1 MSEYDYKPNSNRF
14 KEEQK
19 NKDKKIEKVVTG
31 NVITKKKSKA
41 RKFTEELVS
50 EDAKNVK
57 SYVLG
62 EVLIPAIKKLISDE
76 VLEMRAKE
84 ALRSLCYDCEKQMAE
99 NGVRCPFRSISNE
112 FCDNYNFLYFI
123 INFKKEDKNN
133 E

>member
-1 MSEYDYKPNSNRF
+1 MNNDREEYLSLKRIQESFKAYQKILESKTTNLDKIHEAFDDYCS
-14 KEEQK
+14 
-19 NKDKKIEKVVTG
+19 
-31 NVITKKKSKA
+31 S
-41 RKFTEELVS
+41 
-50 EDAKNVK
+50 VK
-57 SYVLG
+57 SFQ
-62 EVLIPAIKKLISDE
+62 ISFPNIKIKKLISDE

-123 INFKKEDKNN
+123 INFKKEDKN

>member
-1 MSEYDYKPNSNRF
+1 MNNDREEYLSLKKVQESFKAYQKILESKTTNLDKIHEAFDDYCS
-14 KEEQK
+14 
-19 NKDKKIEKVVTG
+19 
-31 NVITKKKSKA
+31 S
-41 RKFTEELVS
+41 
-50 EDAKNVK
+50 VK
-57 SYVLG
+57 SFQ
-62 EVLIPAIKKLISDE
+62 ISFPNIKIKKLISDE